1 MTASPD
7 GTNGKNSNLNV
18 LLFAVTALS
27 LLLSLATA
35 FWQAANPKGD
45 LTEVKSEL
53 RDDLAQ
59 TKSRIDKNISEV
71 KYLEDN
77 KLLAKDEHEQLVI
90 RINKDIDI
98 LRDEI
103 NRIRNDIVS
112 RSEHEQHWADIEDRI
127 ATIHKAMSDFIRD
140 QTATNDEMRK
150 EFGGTY
156 TAGDQLKNLQEQIKA
171 MQLRLDVVSEKAQK

>member
-27 LLLSLATA
+27 LLLSLGAA

-45 LTEVKSEL
+45 LNQVKSEL
-53 RDDLAQ
+53 RDDLI
-59 TKSRIDKNISEV
+59 KIESRIDKSISDV
-71 KYLEDN
+71 KYVTDN
-77 KLLAKDEHEQLVI
+77 KMISKDEHVEFAL
-90 RINKDIDI
+90 RLNKDIDV

-103 NRIRNDIVS
+103 NRLRNDLVS
-112 RSEHEQHWADIEDRI
+112 RSEHAQHWADTEDRI

-156 TAGDQLKNLQEQIKA
+156 TAGDQLRNLQEQIKA
-171 MQLRLDVVSEKAQK
+171 MQLRVDIVAEKPQK